1 MTNKAIIAG
10 LVAIAFVAGS
20 IMTSSAIFA
29 EKDDGKKGDPIVN
42 ALNNIATTISGIHP
56 TVNVNPTP
64 VAVSVD
70 PTPVTV
76 NVDPTPITI
85 NAPQGEKG
93 IQGVKGDKGDKGDTG
108 SQGPGLLTYVKSSF
122 GTTDGSTTLLFLN
135 TSCDQGD
142 VALGG
147 GWSDL
152 QDNNGYQSTMRVI
165 HNSPLID
172 NNGKSVGWSVIA
184 TSTFPG
190 KVTVYSICQDL
201 TP

>member
-1 MTNKAIIAG
+1 MIKSNIFLFLTIATILITSPLALDNAFAADKNEDKNKGNSDYFGIVSA
-10 LVAIAFVAGS
+10 LQAIA
-20 IMTSSAIFA
+20 
-29 EKDDGKKGDPIVN
+29 N
-42 ALNNIATTISGIHP
+42 AISGINP

-64 VAVSVD
+64 V
-70 PTPVTV
+70 TV
-76 NVDPTPITI
+76 NVNPTPITI

-122 GTTDGSTTLLFLN
+122 GTTDGSTALLFLN
-135 TSCDQGD
+135 ASCDQGD

-165 HNSPLID
+165 HNSPMID
-172 NNGKSVGWSVIA
+172 NNGKSFGWSVIA